1 MSDNSQPSAMPNIL
15 VAEDQADLRDMI
27 TTSLELA
34 GHHVIAATDG
44 QQAIEQAEEQRPD
57 LIILDLHMPRVN
69 GFEVCEHLKAQETF
83 RRVPILI
90 MSAGGSREQIRASLD
105 AGAQEYLAKPF
116 DLDHLIRRVDAL
128 LTTA

>member
-1 MSDNSQPSAMPNIL
+1 MSDNDPAPAVPSIL
-15 VAEDQADLRDMI
+15 LAEDQADLRDMI
-27 TTSLELA
+27 ATSLEIS
-34 GHHVIAATDG
+34 GHRVIATSDG
-44 QQAIEQAEEQRPD
+44 QQAIDQAEEQRPD

-69 GFEVCEHLKAQETF
+69 GFEVCERLKAQETF

-116 DLDHLIRRVDAL
+116 DLDHLIQRVDAL

>member
-1 MSDNSQPSAMPNIL
+1 MSDNNPTPTVPNIL
-15 VAEDQADLRDMI
+15 VAEDQTDLRDMI
-27 TTSLELA
+27 TASLELS
-34 GHHVIAATDG
+34 GHRVIATSDG
-44 QQAIEQAEEQRPD
+44 QQAIEQAEEQHPD

-69 GFEVCEHLKAQETF
+69 GFEVCERLKAQETF

-116 DLDHLIRRVDAL
+116 DLDHLIQRVDAL